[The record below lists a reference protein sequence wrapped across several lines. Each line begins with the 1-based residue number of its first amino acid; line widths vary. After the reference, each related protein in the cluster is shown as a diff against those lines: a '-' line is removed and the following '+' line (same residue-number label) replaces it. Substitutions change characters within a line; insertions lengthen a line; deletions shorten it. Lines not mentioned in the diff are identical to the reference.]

1 MKKSL
6 LLLLISFNVFSQKP
20 IILNNNTIKTVLELM
35 EINKGLKMLNEIR
48 AFSNLE
54 PLILNHEL
62 NKFAQKEADEF
73 AKKEMYYFQKD
84 GKGKSYYWK
93 PLDQGG
99 RYDYYTSV
107 LALALNEEWAKKSTY
122 NRMKCET
129 CTSVGFGKAKS
140 DTKHYF
146 FVVYDSLR

>member
-1 MKKSL
+1 MKKLIFFLIL
-6 LLLLISFNVFSQKP
+6 LSSFNLFSQENKEIEEMYEAILLIND
-20 IILNNNTIKTVLELM
+20 
-35 EINKGLKMLNEIR
+35 IR

-62 NKFAQKEADEF
+62 NKFAQKEAEQF
-73 AKKEMYYFQKD
+73 AEKEMYYFQKD
-84 GKGKSYYWK
+84 GKGTSYYWK

-107 LALALNEEWAKKSTY
+107 LSLALNEEWAKKRTY
-122 NRMKCET
+122 NRMKCKT

-140 DTKHYF
+140 DAKYYF